1 MILALRSTSKWTAVR
16 SSRDPTG
23 RMARLLIEWVEVLGE
38 LIPHMIPYP
47 PVSLT
52 RADGDTRAKPYA
64 RTAVHAI
71 PKVPAMARIATVPY
85 SRDRYYRHDTV
96 LRCRALVAES
106 KSLPSQ
112 NFLRIQYKTR
122 VDSDSAI
129 DIPQLQILHSPQP
142 QWSYQM

>member
-1 MILALRSTSKWTAVR
+1 MSVIWVGFIGAITLHRILALRSTTKWTAVR

-52 RADGDTRAKPYA
+52 RADADTRAKPYA

-71 PKVPAMARIATVPY
+71 PKVPAMAAIATV
-85 SRDRYYRHDTV
+85 R
-96 LRCRALVAES
+96 
-106 KSLPSQ
+106 
-112 NFLRIQYKTR
+112 TR
-122 VDSDSAI
+122 AI
-129 DIPQLQILHSPQP
+129 DTTAMIRCLGVALSL
-142 QWSYQM
+142 